1 MRVLGKKIAVKVPS
15 GGPTQTASGLYIA
28 GTADASQVVKGVITA
43 LGSEAEV
50 TLTAGDVVHFNKF
63 TAPEV
68 TVGTEKFH
76 VLTVD
81 DVLLV
86 E

>member
-1 MRVLGKKIAVKVPS
+1 MKVLGKKIAVKVPS

-28 GTADASQVVKGVITA
+28 GTADASQVVKGVVVA
-43 LGSEAEV
+43 RGSEALESLEDGV
-50 TLTAGDVVHFNKF
+50 TVHFNKF

-68 TVGTEKFH
+68 SVNGEKFH